1 MPYTKEQLV
10 SSQYFQDILSANR
23 RAFDNQVEREFAA
36 MKVSGSSVNS
46 TPTLRNSDGSVILFE
61 DPDFGGGL
69 NRPNQFVEVQQTRP
83 IMKKNM
89 IDSALNRDIEELGI
103 SADQGKG
110 LSVSEFFSEY
120 ERLRDDIKGSG
131 LLDSHQYLVEV
142 SRTYLSAEED
152 SELVQL
158 KDDMVSQISALED
171 AQDSVKDLANQLQNE
186 IIATQ
191 NARITLEGGTPP
203 TTPATADDTTLYN
216 AYITENEGD
225 YANEIRSY
233 TFDEWVYFAKPKAG
247 KGWDKLR
254 ATHQPA
260 SDWPDVVNIEF
271 VSGNPNRSNYRF
283 STSAKGDDSLSYRWY
298 WKPIGQAQAH
308 QITQEDTGW
317 ENWEEKTI
325 SLLDPAL
332 DVHDGILTCRI
343 MDRSGKYFTSP
354 IEIRTDVVTQGSSR
368 SRYDEYQRDQYDP

>member
-10 SSQYFQDILSANR
+10 SSEHFQDILSANR
-23 RAFDNQVEREFAA
+23 RMFDEQVEREFTA
-36 MKVSGSSVNS
+36 MKVSGSSANS
-46 TPTLRNSDGSVILFE
+46 TPTLRNSDNSVILFE
-61 DPDFGGGL
+61 DPDLGGGL

-89 IDSALNRDIEELGI
+89 IDSTMNRDIEELGH
-103 SADQGKG
+103 SADQGMG
-110 LSVSEFFSEY
+110 LSVPDFFSEY

-131 LLDSHQYLVEV
+131 LIDSHQYIVEV
-142 SRTYLSAEED
+142 SRTYLSGEED

-158 KDDMVSQISALED
+158 KDDLVSQISALED
-171 AQDSVKDLANQLQNE
+171 AQDSIKELGEQLQNE

-191 NARITLEGGTPP
+191 NARIALEGGTPLAG
-203 TTPATADDTTLYN
+203 PATADDTTRYN
-216 AYITENEGD
+216 AYVTGNESD
-225 YANEIRSY
+225 YANEVRSY
-233 TFDEWVYFAKPKAG
+233 TFDEWVYFAKPEAG

-260 SDWPDVVNIEF
+260 GDWPEVVNIEF
-271 VSGNPNRSNYRF
+271 VSGYPNRSNYEFR
-283 STSAKGDDSLSYRWY
+283 TAAKGDDSLSYRWY

-308 QITQEDTGW
+308 QITEEDVGW

-325 SLLDPAL
+325 TLLDPVL
-332 DVHDGILTCRI
+332 DKHDGILTCRI

-354 IEIRTDVVTQGSSR
+354 IEIRTDVVTQGSSQ
-368 SRYDEYQRDQYDP
+368 SRYDQYKDQYDM

>member
-10 SSQYFQDILSANR
+10 SSEHFQDILSANR
-23 RAFDNQVEREFAA
+23 RAFDDQVEREFAA
-36 MKVSGSSVNS
+36 MKISGSSANS

-89 IDSALNRDIEELGI
+89 IDSTMNRDIVELGL
-103 SADQGKG
+103 SADQGLG
-110 LSVSEFFSEY
+110 LSVSDFFSEY

-131 LLDSHQYLVEV
+131 LIDSHQYIVEV
-142 SRTYLSAEED
+142 SRTYLSGEED

-158 KDDMVSQISALED
+158 KDDLVSQISALED
-171 AQDSVKDLANQLQNE
+171 AQDSIQELGVQLQSE

-191 NARITLEGGTPP
+191 NARIVLEGGTPSSG
-203 TTPATADDTTLYN
+203 PATADDTTLYN
-216 AYITENEGD
+216 AYIAENESD

-271 VSGNPNRSNYRF
+271 VSGYPNRSNYEFR
-283 STSAKGDDSLSYRWY
+283 TAAKGDDSLSYRWF

-308 QITQEDTGW
+308 QITVEDIGW

-325 SLLDPAL
+325 TLLDPVL
-332 DVHDGILTCRI
+332 DKHDGILTCRI
-343 MDRSGKYFTSP
+343 MDRSGRYYTSP

>member
-10 SSQYFQDILSANR
+10 SSEHFQDILSANR
-23 RAFDNQVEREFAA
+23 RMFDEQVEREFTA
-36 MKVSGSSVNS
+36 MKVSGSSANS
-46 TPTLRNSDGSVILFE
+46 TPTLRNSDNSVILFE

-89 IDSALNRDIEELGI
+89 IDSTLNRDIEELGH

-120 ERLRDDIKGSG
+120 ERLREDIKGSG
-131 LLDSHQYLVEV
+131 LIDSHQYLVEV
-142 SRTYLSAEED
+142 SRTYLSGEED

-158 KDDMVSQISALED
+158 KDDLVSQISALED
-171 AQDSVKDLANQLQNE
+171 AQDSIKELGEQLQNE

-191 NARITLEGGTPP
+191 NARIALEGGTPL
-203 TTPATADDTTLYN
+203 TAPATADDATLYN
-216 AYITENEGD
+216 AYIAKNESD

-233 TFDEWVYFAKPKAG
+233 TYEEWVYFSKPKAG
-247 KGWDKLR
+247 KGWDKLH

-271 VSGNPNRSNYRF
+271 ISGYPNRANYEFR
-283 STSAKGDDSLSYRWY
+283 TAAKGDDSLSYRWY

-308 QITQEDTGW
+308 QITEEDPGW

-325 SLLDPAL
+325 TLLDPVF
-332 DVHDGILTCRI
+332 DEHDGILTCRI
-343 MDRSGKYFTSP
+343 KDRSGQYFTSP
-354 IEIRTDVVTQGSSR
+354 IEIRTEASKAYGGS
-368 SRYDEYQRDQYDP
+368 

>member
-10 SSQYFQDILSANR
+10 SSEHFQDILSANR
-23 RAFDNQVEREFAA
+23 RMFDEQVEREFTA
-36 MKVSGSSVNS
+36 MKVSGSSANS
-46 TPTLRNSDGSVILFE
+46 TPTLRNSDNSVILFE

-89 IDSALNRDIEELGI
+89 IDSTMNRDIEELGH
-103 SADQGKG
+103 SADQGMG
-110 LSVSEFFSEY
+110 LSVPDFFSEY

-131 LLDSHQYLVEV
+131 LIDSHQYLVEV
-142 SRTYLSAEED
+142 SRTYLSGEED

-158 KDDMVSQISALED
+158 KDDLVSQISALED
-171 AQDSVKDLANQLQNE
+171 AQDSIKELGEQLQNE

-191 NARITLEGGTPP
+191 NARIALEGGTPLAG
-203 TTPATADDTTLYN
+203 PATADDTTRYN
-216 AYITENEGD
+216 AYVTGNESD
-225 YANEIRSY
+225 YANEVRSY
-233 TFDEWVYFAKPKAG
+233 TFDEWVYFAKPEAG

-260 SDWPDVVNIEF
+260 GDWPEVVNIEF
-271 VSGNPNRSNYRF
+271 VSGYPNRSNYEFR
-283 STSAKGDDSLSYRWY
+283 TAAKGDDSLSYRWY

-308 QITQEDTGW
+308 QITEEDVGW

-325 SLLDPAL
+325 TLLDPVL
-332 DVHDGILTCRI
+332 DKHDGILTCRI

-354 IEIRTDVVTQGSSR
+354 IEIRTDVVTQGSSQ
-368 SRYDEYQRDQYDP
+368 SRYDQYKDQYDM

>member
-10 SSQYFQDILSANR
+10 SSEHFQDILSANR
-23 RAFDNQVEREFAA
+23 RMFDEQVEREFTA
-36 MKVSGSSVNS
+36 MKVSGSSANS
-46 TPTLRNSDGSVILFE
+46 TPTLRNSDNSVILFE

-89 IDSALNRDIEELGI
+89 IDSTLNRDIEELGH

-120 ERLRDDIKGSG
+120 ERLREDIKGSG
-131 LLDSHQYLVEV
+131 LIDSHQYLVEV
-142 SRTYLSAEED
+142 SRTYLSGEED

-158 KDDMVSQISALED
+158 KDDLVSQISALED
-171 AQDSVKDLANQLQNE
+171 AQDSIKELGEQLQNE

-191 NARITLEGGTPP
+191 NARIALEGGTPL
-203 TTPATADDTTLYN
+203 TAPATADDATLYN
-216 AYITENEGD
+216 AYIAKNESD

-233 TFDEWVYFAKPKAG
+233 TYEEWVYFSKPKAG
-247 KGWDKLR
+247 KGWDKLH

-271 VSGNPNRSNYRF
+271 ISGYPNRANYEFR
-283 STSAKGDDSLSYRWY
+283 TAAKGDDSLSYRWY

-308 QITQEDTGW
+308 QITEEDPGW
-317 ENWEEKTI
+317 ENWEENTVT
-325 SLLDPAL
+325 LLRPAL
-332 DVHDGILTCRI
+332 DIHDGILTCRI

-354 IEIRTDVVTQGSSR
+354 IEIRTEVPSQGSSR
-368 SRYDEYQRDQYDP
+368 SRYDEYKD

>member
-10 SSQYFQDILSANR
+10 SSEHFQDILSANR
-23 RAFDNQVEREFAA
+23 RAFDEQVEKEFTA
-36 MKVSGSSVNS
+36 MKVSGSSANS
-46 TPTLRNSDGSVILFE
+46 TPTLRNRDNSVILFE

-89 IDSALNRDIEELGI
+89 IDSTMNRDIVELGL
-103 SADQGKG
+103 SADQGLG
-110 LSVSEFFSEY
+110 LSVSDFFSEY

-131 LLDSHQYLVEV
+131 LIDSHQYIVEV
-142 SRTYLSAEED
+142 SRTYLSGEED

-158 KDDMVSQISALED
+158 KDDLVSQISALED
-171 AQDSVKDLANQLQNE
+171 AQDSIQELGVQLQSE

-191 NARITLEGGTPP
+191 NARIVLEGGTPSAG
-203 TTPATADDTTLYN
+203 PATSDDTTLYN
-216 AYITENEGD
+216 AYVAENESD
-225 YANEIRSY
+225 YANEVRSY

-260 SDWPDVVNIEF
+260 GDWPEVVNIEF
-271 VSGNPNRSNYRF
+271 VSGYPNRSNYEFR
-283 STSAKGDDSLSYRWY
+283 TAAKGDDSLSYRWY

-308 QITQEDTGW
+308 QITEEDVGW

-325 SLLDPAL
+325 TLLDPVL
-332 DVHDGILTCRI
+332 DKHDGILTCRI

-354 IEIRTDVVTQGSSR
+354 IEIRTEVVSLGNSQSS
-368 SRYDEYQRDQYDP
+368 YDEYKDQYDM

>member
-10 SSQYFQDILSANR
+10 SSEHFQDILSANR
-23 RAFDNQVEREFAA
+23 RAFDEQVEKEFTA
-36 MKVSGSSVNS
+36 MKVSGSSANS
-46 TPTLRNSDGSVILFE
+46 TPTLRNRDNSVILFE

-89 IDSALNRDIEELGI
+89 IDSTMNRDIVELGL
-103 SADQGKG
+103 SADQGLG
-110 LSVSEFFSEY
+110 LSVSDFFSEY

-131 LLDSHQYLVEV
+131 LIDSHQYIVEV
-142 SRTYLSAEED
+142 SRTYLSGEED

-158 KDDMVSQISALED
+158 KDDLVSQISALED
-171 AQDSVKDLANQLQNE
+171 AQDSIKELGEQLQSE

-191 NARITLEGGTPP
+191 NARIVLEGGTPSSG
-203 TTPATADDTTLYN
+203 PATADDTTLYN
-216 AYITENEGD
+216 AYIAENESD

-260 SDWPDVVNIEF
+260 GDWPEVVNIEF
-271 VSGNPNRSNYRF
+271 VSGYPNRSNYEFR
-283 STSAKGDDSLSYRWY
+283 TAAKGDDSLSYRWY

-308 QITQEDTGW
+308 QITEEDVGW

-325 SLLDPAL
+325 TLLDPVL
-332 DVHDGILTCRI
+332 DKHDGILTCRI
-343 MDRSGKYFTSP
+343 MDRSGRYYTSP
-354 IEIRTDVVTQGSSR
+354 IEIRTEVVSLGNSQSS
-368 SRYDEYQRDQYDP
+368 YDEYKDQYDM

>member
-10 SSQYFQDILSANR
+10 SSEHFQDILSANR
-23 RAFDNQVEREFAA
+23 RAFDEQVEKEFTA
-36 MKVSGSSVNS
+36 MKVSGSSANS
-46 TPTLRNSDGSVILFE
+46 TPTLRNRDNSVILFE

-89 IDSALNRDIEELGI
+89 IDSTMNRDIVELGL
-103 SADQGKG
+103 SADQGLG
-110 LSVSEFFSEY
+110 LSVSDFFSEY

-131 LLDSHQYLVEV
+131 LIDSHQYIVEV
-142 SRTYLSAEED
+142 SRTYLSGEED

-158 KDDMVSQISALED
+158 KDDLVSQISALED
-171 AQDSVKDLANQLQNE
+171 AQDSIKELGEQLQSE

-191 NARITLEGGTPP
+191 NARIVLEGGTPS
-203 TTPATADDTTLYN
+203 TGPATADDTTLYN
-216 AYITENEGD
+216 AYIAENESD

-260 SDWPDVVNIEF
+260 GDWPEVVNIEF
-271 VSGNPNRSNYRF
+271 VSGYPNRSNYEFR
-283 STSAKGDDSLSYRWY
+283 TAAKGDDSLSYRWY

-308 QITQEDTGW
+308 QITEEDVGW

-325 SLLDPAL
+325 TLLDPVL
-332 DVHDGILTCRI
+332 DKHDGILTCRI

-354 IEIRTDVVTQGSSR
+354 IEIRTEVVSLGNSQSS
-368 SRYDEYQRDQYDP
+368 YDEYKDQYDM

>member
-10 SSQYFQDILSANR
+10 SSEHFQDILSANR
-23 RAFDNQVEREFAA
+23 RMFDEQVEREFTA
-36 MKVSGSSVNS
+36 MKISGSSANS
-46 TPTLRNSDGSVILFE
+46 TPTLRNSDNSVILFE

-89 IDSALNRDIEELGI
+89 IDSTLNRDIEELGH

-131 LLDSHQYLVEV
+131 LIDSHQYIVEV
-142 SRTYLSAEED
+142 SRTYLSGEED

-158 KDDMVSQISALED
+158 KDDLVSQISALED
-171 AQDSVKDLANQLQNE
+171 AQNSIKELGEQLQNE

-191 NARITLEGGTPP
+191 NARIALEGGTPP
-203 TTPATADDTTLYN
+203 TTPATADDATLYT
-216 AYITENEGD
+216 AYVAGNESD
-225 YANEIRSY
+225 YENEIRSY
-233 TFDEWVYFAKPKAG
+233 TFDEWVYFAKPEAG

-260 SDWPDVVNIEF
+260 RDWPDVVNIEF
-271 VSGNPNRSNYRF
+271 ISGISINRSNYQFR
-283 STSAKGDDSLSYRWY
+283 TAAKGDDSLSYRWY

-308 QITQEDTGW
+308 QITEEDIGW

-325 SLLDPAL
+325 TLLDPVL
-332 DVHDGILTCRI
+332 DEHDGILTCRI
-343 MDRSGKYFTSP
+343 KDRSGQYFTSP
-354 IEIRTDVVTQGSSR
+354 IEIRTEASKTYGGS
-368 SRYDEYQRDQYDP
+368 

>member
-10 SSQYFQDILSANR
+10 SSEHFQDILSANR
-23 RAFDNQVEREFAA
+23 RAFDDQVEREFAA
-36 MKVSGSSVNS
+36 MKVSGSSANS

-89 IDSALNRDIEELGI
+89 IDSTMNRDIEELGI
-103 SADQGKG
+103 SADQGRG
-110 LSVSEFFSEY
+110 LSVSDFFSEY
-120 ERLRDDIKGSG
+120 ERLRDDIKDSG
-131 LLDSHQYLVEV
+131 LIDSHQYLVEV
-142 SRTYLSAEED
+142 SRTYLSEED
-152 SELVQL
+152 SELTQL

-171 AQDSVKDLANQLQNE
+171 AQDSIQELGEQLQNE

-216 AYITENEGD
+216 AYIAENESD

-260 SDWPDVVNIEF
+260 GDWPEVVNIEF
-271 VSGNPNRSNYRF
+271 VSGYPNRSNYEFR
-283 STSAKGDDSLSYRWY
+283 TAAKGDDSLSYRWF

-308 QITQEDTGW
+308 VITAEDIGW

-325 SLLDPAL
+325 TLLDPVL
-332 DVHDGILTCRI
+332 DKHDGILTCRI
-343 MDRSGKYFTSP
+343 MDRSGRYYTSP
-354 IEIRTDVVTQGSSR
+354 IEIRTEVVSLGNSQSS
-368 SRYDEYQRDQYDP
+368 YDEYKDQYDM

>member
-10 SSQYFQDILSANR
+10 SSEHFQDILSANR
-23 RAFDNQVEREFAA
+23 RMFDEQVEREFAA
-36 MKVSGSSVNS
+36 MKVSGSSANS
-46 TPTLRNSDGSVILFE
+46 TPTLRNSDNSVILFE

-89 IDSALNRDIEELGI
+89 IDSTLNRDIEELGH

-131 LLDSHQYLVEV
+131 LIDSHQYIVEV
-142 SRTYLSAEED
+142 SRTYLSGEED

-158 KDDMVSQISALED
+158 KDDLVSQISALED
-171 AQDSVKDLANQLQNE
+171 AQDSIKELGEQLQNE

-191 NARITLEGGTPP
+191 NARIALEGGTPP
-203 TTPATADDTTLYN
+203 TTPATADDATLYT
-216 AYITENEGD
+216 AYVAGNESD
-225 YANEIRSY
+225 YENEIRSY
-233 TFDEWVYFAKPKAG
+233 TFDEWVYFAKPEAG

-271 VSGNPNRSNYRF
+271 VSGYPNRSNYEFR
-283 STSAKGDDSLSYRWY
+283 TAAKGDDSLSYRWY

-308 QITQEDTGW
+308 QITEEDPGW

-325 SLLDPAL
+325 TLLDPVF
-332 DVHDGILTCRI
+332 DEHDGILTCRI

-354 IEIRTDVVTQGSSR
+354 IEIRTEVPSQGSSR
-368 SRYDEYQRDQYDP
+368 SRYDEYKDYGGS

>member
-10 SSQYFQDILSANR
+10 SSEHFQDILSANR
-23 RAFDNQVEREFAA
+23 RAFDEQVEKEFTA

-46 TPTLRNSDGSVILFE
+46 TPTLRNRDNSVILFE
-61 DPDFGGGL
+61 DPDLGGGL

-89 IDSALNRDIEELGI
+89 IDSTMNRDIVELGL
-103 SADQGKG
+103 SADQGLG
-110 LSVSEFFSEY
+110 LSVSDFFSEY

-131 LLDSHQYLVEV
+131 LIDSHQYIVEV
-142 SRTYLSAEED
+142 SRTYLSGEED

-158 KDDMVSQISALED
+158 KDDLVSQISALED
-171 AQDSVKDLANQLQNE
+171 AQDSIQELGVQLQSE

-191 NARITLEGGTPP
+191 NARIVLEGGTPSAG
-203 TTPATADDTTLYN
+203 PATADDTTLYN
-216 AYITENEGD
+216 AYVAENESD
-225 YANEIRSY
+225 YANEVRSY

-260 SDWPDVVNIEF
+260 GDWPEVVNIEF
-271 VSGNPNRSNYRF
+271 VSGYPNRSNYEFR
-283 STSAKGDDSLSYRWY
+283 TAAKGDDSLSYRWY

-308 QITQEDTGW
+308 QITEEDVGW

-325 SLLDPAL
+325 TLLDPVL
-332 DVHDGILTCRI
+332 DKHDGILTCRI

-354 IEIRTDVVTQGSSR
+354 IEIRTDVVTQGNSQSS
-368 SRYDEYQRDQYDP
+368 YDEYKDQYDM

>member
-10 SSQYFQDILSANR
+10 SSEHFQDILSANR
-23 RAFDNQVEREFAA
+23 RAFDEQVEKEFTA
-36 MKVSGSSVNS
+36 MKVSGSSANS
-46 TPTLRNSDGSVILFE
+46 TPTLRNRDNSVILFE

-89 IDSALNRDIEELGI
+89 IDSTMNRDIVELGL
-103 SADQGKG
+103 SADQGLG
-110 LSVSEFFSEY
+110 LSVSDFFSEY

-131 LLDSHQYLVEV
+131 LIDSHQYIVEV
-142 SRTYLSAEED
+142 SRTYLSGEED

-158 KDDMVSQISALED
+158 KDDLVSQISALED
-171 AQDSVKDLANQLQNE
+171 AQDSIKELGEQLQSE

-191 NARITLEGGTPP
+191 NARIVLEGGTPS
-203 TTPATADDTTLYN
+203 TGPATADDTTLYN
-216 AYITENEGD
+216 AYIAENESD

-260 SDWPDVVNIEF
+260 GDWPEVVNIEF
-271 VSGNPNRSNYRF
+271 VSGYPNRSNYEFR
-283 STSAKGDDSLSYRWY
+283 TAAKGDDSLSYRWY

-308 QITQEDTGW
+308 QITEEDVGW

-325 SLLDPAL
+325 TLLDPVL
-332 DVHDGILTCRI
+332 DKHDGILTCRI
-343 MDRSGKYFTSP
+343 MDRSGRYYTSP
-354 IEIRTDVVTQGSSR
+354 IEIRTEVVSLGNSQSS
-368 SRYDEYQRDQYDP
+368 YDEYKDQYDM

>member
-23 RAFDNQVEREFAA
+23 RAFDNQVEKEFAA

-110 LSVSEFFSEY
+110 LSVSDFFSEY

-233 TFDEWVYFAKPKAG
+233 TFDEWVYFA
-247 KGWDKLR
+247 
-254 ATHQPA
+254 
-260 SDWPDVVNIEF
+260 
-271 VSGNPNRSNYRF
+271 
-283 STSAKGDDSLSYRWY
+283 
-298 WKPIGQAQAH
+298 
-308 QITQEDTGW
+308 
-317 ENWEEKTI
+317 
-325 SLLDPAL
+325 
-332 DVHDGILTCRI
+332 
-343 MDRSGKYFTSP
+343 
-354 IEIRTDVVTQGSSR
+354 
-368 SRYDEYQRDQYDP
+368 

>member
-10 SSQYFQDILSANR
+10 SSEHFQDILSANR
-23 RAFDNQVEREFAA
+23 RMFDEQVEREFTA
-36 MKVSGSSVNS
+36 MKVSGSSANS
-46 TPTLRNSDGSVILFE
+46 TPTLRNSDNSVILFE

-89 IDSALNRDIEELGI
+89 IDSTLNRDIEELGH

-120 ERLRDDIKGSG
+120 ERLREDIKGSG
-131 LLDSHQYLVEV
+131 LIDSHQYLVEV
-142 SRTYLSAEED
+142 SRTYLSGEED

-158 KDDMVSQISALED
+158 KDDLVSQISALED
-171 AQDSVKDLANQLQNE
+171 AQDSIKELGEQLQNE

-191 NARITLEGGTPP
+191 NARIALEGGTPP
-203 TTPATADDTTLYN
+203 TTPATADDATLYN
-216 AYITENEGD
+216 AYIAENESD

-233 TFDEWVYFAKPKAG
+233 TYEEWVYFSKPKAG
-247 KGWDKLR
+247 KGWDKLH

-271 VSGNPNRSNYRF
+271 VSGISINRSNYQFR
-283 STSAKGDDSLSYRWY
+283 TAAKGDDSLSYRWY

-308 QITQEDTGW
+308 QITEEDPGW
-317 ENWEEKTI
+317 ENWEENTVT
-325 SLLDPAL
+325 LLRPAL
-332 DVHDGILTCRI
+332 DIHDGILTCRI

-354 IEIRTDVVTQGSSR
+354 IEIRTEASKAYGGS
-368 SRYDEYQRDQYDP
+368 

>member
-10 SSQYFQDILSANR
+10 SSQHFQDILSANR
-23 RAFDNQVEREFAA
+23 KMFDEQVEREFTA
-36 MKVSGSSVNS
+36 MKVSGSSANS
-46 TPTLRNSDGSVILFE
+46 TPTLRNSDNSVILFE
-61 DPDFGGGL
+61 DPDLGGGL
-69 NRPNQFVEVQQTRP
+69 NRPNQFVEVQQTRH

-89 IDSALNRDIEELGI
+89 IDSTMNRDIEELGH
-103 SADQGKG
+103 SADQGMG
-110 LSVSEFFSEY
+110 LSVPDFFSEY

-131 LLDSHQYLVEV
+131 LIDSHQYIVEV
-142 SRTYLSAEED
+142 SRTYLSGEED

-158 KDDMVSQISALED
+158 KDDLVSQISALED
-171 AQDSVKDLANQLQNE
+171 AQDSIKELGEQLQNE

-191 NARITLEGGTPP
+191 NARIALEGGTPL
-203 TTPATADDTTLYN
+203 TAPATADDATLYN
-216 AYITENEGD
+216 AYIAENESD

-233 TFDEWVYFAKPKAG
+233 TYEEWVYFSKPKAG
-247 KGWDKLR
+247 KGWDKLH

-271 VSGNPNRSNYRF
+271 VSGYPNRSNYEFR
-283 STSAKGDDSLSYRWY
+283 TAAKGDDSLSYRWY

-308 QITQEDTGW
+308 QITEEDVGW

-325 SLLDPAL
+325 TLLDPVL
-332 DVHDGILTCRI
+332 DKHDGILTCRI

-354 IEIRTDVVTQGSSR
+354 IEIRTEVVSQGNSR
-368 SRYDEYQRDQYDP
+368 SRYDEYKDQYDM